1 MFEEENYAALVV
13 AAKKLEDGRNRLL
26 ADVFIQAAKNWA
38 IRADGP
44 PPVAP
49 RKQSIT
55 ADRTT
60 MDLIVTTLAEPVSSL
75 DPQSLVATP
84 GTDAGAVGGR
94 VGGPIPDLSGRFYLV
109 SHARAMHGDTEQ
121 VGARTFKFVTP
132 MFGLGG
138 YWVEQ

>member
-1 MFEEENYAALVV
+1 MFEEENYAALV
-13 AAKKLEDGRNRLL
+13 ASAKVLENTRNRLL

-38 IRADGP
+38 LRADGP

-49 RKQSIT
+49 RKQIIT
-55 ADRTT
+55 ADRAT
-60 MDLIVTTLAEPVSSL
+60 MDLIVTTTDEPVSSL
-75 DPQSLVATP
+75 DPQSLVSTY

-94 VGGPIPDLSGRFYLV
+94 VGGPIPGLPGRFYLA
-109 SHARAMHGDTEQ
+109 SSAGASHGDIEG
-121 VGARTFKFVTP
+121 VNGRTFRFVTP

>member
-1 MFEEENYAALVV
+1 MWEEENYAALV
-13 AAKKLEDGRNRLL
+13 ASAKVLENTRNRLL

-55 ADRTT
+55 ADRAT
-60 MDLIVTTLAEPVSSL
+60 MDLIVTTLAEPVSTL
-75 DPQSLVATP
+75 DPQSLVATY
-84 GTDAGAVGGR
+84 GTDTGAVGGR
-94 VGGPIPDLSGRFYLV
+94 VGGPIPDLPGRFYLA
-109 SHARAMHGDTEQ
+109 SSAGAAHGDIEG
-121 VGARTFKFVTP
+121 VNGRIFRFVSP

>member
-1 MFEEENYAALVV
+1 MWEEEIYAALV
-13 AAKKLEDGRNRLL
+13 ASAKVMENTRNRLL

-38 IRADGP
+38 LRADGP

-60 MDLIVTTLAEPVSSL
+60 MDLIVTTLAEPVSTL
-75 DPQSLVATP
+75 DPQSLVATY
-84 GTDAGAVGGR
+84 GTDTGAVGGR
-94 VGGPIPDLSGRFYLV
+94 VGGPIPDLPGRFYLT
-109 SHARAMHGDTEQ
+109 SSAKATHGDTEQ
-121 VGARTFKFVTP
+121 VGARTFKFVAP